1 MLVTLRG
8 SSRSNEKSFSNLGR
22 WFDVPARTFIPT
34 SGLLIITSITVESF
48 FGFEYDLDGLSLVF
62 LGDEN

>member
-34 SGLLIITSITVESF
+34 SGLLIITSICERLFSV
-48 FGFEYDLDGLSLVF
+48 
-62 LGDEN
+62 N